1 MFGRR
6 PTSSVPRPADRPGVP
21 AAPVR
26 SQTPGQLAYEARR
39 AARAGMSVEKWREA
53 RIRAQAEA
61 QAAIEAAR
69 PRPQRPPSL
78 FRRLLDRAHKP
89 L

>member
-1 MFGRR
+1 
-6 PTSSVPRPADRPGVP
+6 
-21 AAPVR
+21 
-26 SQTPGQLAYEARR
+26 
-39 AARAGMSVEKWREA
+39 MSVEKWREA